1 MKKRSQF
8 QLLQKQLSNI
18 KGFDYNKESLKNIS
32 KALNYIHRS
41 DLVSLKSVYH
51 NLFQKIIVQPL
62 DESKIQLKFVFKEDP
77 SISRMYEVFYCISP

>member
-1 MKKRSQF
+1 MKKRNQF
-8 QLLQKQLSNI
+8 LLLQKQLSDI
-18 KGFDYNKESLKNIS
+18 KGFDFNKESLKNIS

-62 DESKIQLKFVFKEDP
+62 DESEIQLKFVFKEGL
-77 SISRMYEVFYCISP
+77 SNSRMYEHFYCPL

>member
-8 QLLQKQLSNI
+8 LLLQKQLSNVQS
-18 KGFDYNKESLKNIS
+18 FDSNKENLKSIV

-51 NLFQKIIVQPL
+51 NLFQKVIVQSL
-62 DESKIQLKFVFKEDP
+62 DKSKIQLKFVFKEDP
-77 SISRMYEVFYCISP
+77 LNSRMYEAFIAYR